1 MTDLN
6 TLTIA
11 QLTAF
16 YNEKAGA
23 SIKKFSTKADG
34 IRRCTPFLAPPA
46 KTRRSKHTI
55 TAVACQEIRLG
66 KTNAEVWAIL
76 QEQFKLDDSKKHYPT
91 WYRSYMKRKGI

>member
-23 SIKKFSTKADG
+23 SIKKFSTD
-34 IRRCTPFLAPPA
+34 
-46 KTRRSKHTI
+46 
-55 TAVACQEIRLG
+55 
-66 KTNAEVWAIL
+66 
-76 QEQFKLDDSKKHYPT
+76 
-91 WYRSYMKRKGI
+91 RKSVV